1 MLANCGVIVIFP
13 TYGQFEAIRKPTSES
28 MVFKT
33 YIFIDSNLLSYKNWK
48 QNQNISNTT
57 LILLLSVKVL
67 FLQNNIDFLKYWKNT
82 DISKI
87 KGVLLLKII
96 FSETTCVCMFL
107 LTKFKVSS
115 IVLTT
120 FRQR

>member
-1 MLANCGVIVIFP
+1 MLANCDVIVIFP

-57 LILLLSVKVL
+57 LILLLWVKVL
-67 FLQNNIDFLKYWKNT
+67 FLQKNTDFLKYWTNT

>member
-1 MLANCGVIVIFP
+1 MLANCDVIVIFP

-57 LILLLSVKVL
+57 LILLLWVKVL
-67 FLQNNIDFLKYWKNT
+67 FLQKNTDFLKYWKNT

>member
-1 MLANCGVIVIFP
+1 MLANCDVIVIFP

-28 MVFKT
+28 MVYKT

-57 LILLLSVKVL
+57 LILLLWVKVL
-67 FLQNNIDFLKYWKNT
+67 FLQKNTDFLKYWKNT